1 MTVTTEDAI
10 AIIKQDIKE
19 AVTTRLDPEDLEKLK
34 AFVDSGLFDSLS
46 EALRTLTQA
55 CLQIL
60 DSPELQNLEII
71 IHDHHERLEEL
82 LTEHATGALVSQVI
96 EELATLLAAGQK
108 RPIIDALARVRKMG
122 ERLPES
128 TRDMFMTALAREP
141 VYKLAERTV
150 AS

>member
-1 MTVTTEDAI
+1 MQV
-10 AIIKQDIKE
+10 
-19 AVTTRLDPEDLEKLK
+19 V
-34 AFVDSGLFDSLS
+34 
-46 EALRTLTQA
+46 
-55 CLQIL
+55 
-60 DSPELQNLEII
+60 
-71 IHDHHERLEEL
+71 HHEHFERLQEL
-82 LTEHATGALVSQVI
+82 LMEHAASTLVSQVI

-128 TRDMFMTALAREP
+128 TRDMFMTTLTREP